1 MSRMTGADAV
11 AVIVGVGQFNDR
23 PDDPAAGL
31 DSQGLMREALRIAD
45 QDAGGGWIP
54 QIDALLVVDQISCPE
69 LGNVSRPLAAEL
81 GIQPKVCE
89 QTEAPMGDSPIRL
102 LNMAANLIASGE
114 IRVAAIVGG
123 EALRTAAKKAS
134 SQGSQGGSALEQ
146 VSARRAGSYRMT
158 YGLATALDLY
168 PLYENATRAS
178 YDQTLEEAQKESG
191 EIWQRFS
198 QVAAENE
205 GAWIRDPKTVEE
217 IITPSAGNRP
227 VTFPYSKLM
236 VANSSVNQGA
246 GFLVTSLA
254 YARERGIPE
263 DRLVYVGLGAAAH
276 EPNEA
281 LARDRYDRSV
291 GMEVSLR
298 RTLALNG
305 LGVEQLDHV
314 ELYSCFPC
322 VPKMARR
329 ILGLSVEQPLSVSGG
344 LTFCGGPIANY
355 MSHAVVSMVEKL
367 RQSGTH
373 GLLFANGG
381 FATHNHSIIL
391 SKTCP
396 ETNFP
401 QDYDYQAEADAAR
414 GPVPEVVETYS
425 GPARIESYTLS
436 YGRDGRPGPGTV
448 LALTPEGRRT
458 LARVATE
465 DQTAI
470 ELLLTG
476 APELIGM
483 NGVIEPGEGGIQ
495 LWRFASRRDAASPA
509 NVTLQ

>member
-1 MSRMTGADAV
+1 MVELKAEHV

-23 PDDPAAGL
+23 PDDPDAGL
-31 DSQGLMREALRIAD
+31 DSQGLMREALRVAD
-45 QDAGGGWIP
+45 QDAGGDWIS
-54 QIDALLVVDQISCPE
+54 QVDALLVVNQISCPE
-69 LGNVSRPLAAEL
+69 LGDVSRGLAADL
-81 GIQPKVCE
+81 GIRPRICE

-102 LNMAANLIASGE
+102 LNMAANLIASGD
-114 IRVAAIVGG
+114 IKVAAIVGG
-123 EALRTAAKKAS
+123 EALRTAAKRAS
-134 SQGSQGGSALEQ
+134 RQGNQGGNALEQ
-146 VSARRAGSYRMT
+146 VSARRAGSYRLT
-158 YGLATALDLY
+158 YGLASALDLY
-168 PLYENATRAS
+168 PLYENATRAF
-178 YDQTLEEAQKESG
+178 YGQTLDEAQRESG

-198 QVAAENE
+198 EVAAENE
-205 GAWIRDPKTVEE
+205 GAWIRDPKTLDE
-217 IITPSAGNRP
+217 IITPTASNRP

-254 YARERGIPE
+254 YARARGIP
-263 DRLVYVGLGAAAH
+263 DHRLVYVGLGAAAH
-276 EPNEA
+276 EPNDP

-291 GMEVSLR
+291 GMEVSLT
-298 RTLALNG
+298 RTMSLNALS
-305 LGVEQLDHV
+305 VDELDHV

-329 ILGLSVEQPLSVSGG
+329 ILGLSVEQPLSVCGG

-367 RQSGTH
+367 RQSGNH

-391 SKTCP
+391 SKTRP
-396 ETNFP
+396 QTSFP

-414 GPVPEVVETYS
+414 GPVPEVVETYA

-436 YGRDGRPGPGTV
+436 YARDGRPGPGTV
-448 LALTPEGRRT
+448 LALTPDGRRT

-465 DQTAI
+465 DQQAI
-470 ELLLTG
+470 ERLLTG
-476 APELIGM
+476 APDLIGM
-483 NGVIEPGEGGIQ
+483 SGVIEPGEDDIQ
-495 LWRFASRRDAASPA
+495 IWRFASAGDSARA
-509 NVTLQ
+509 